1 MKLGLFQNKGSRN
14 AALTAFMCFLAVSA
28 TSAASIS
35 LLAIIQFKE
44 TRDTFF
50 SRLGTDLSLA
60 SLYTGIIAEAY
71 EEPKQRTEKLKEI
84 ASKYIGDERISCVN
98 LMYERAKISFPPAEI
113 CKKLRRDEVVDLRF
127 GASQKGVAQFHVS
140 HERLD
145 ADNNRH
151 LLYTVTSFAVIGLSI
166 IIASIVL
173 ARLRVAT
180 KERIAIDTVDRIFEI
195 TPSLLIEVDNE
206 LRIKRSSKRL
216 TEYILDHGSEDVDET
231 KSLFDEE
238 SVARIEKMI
247 NRSRVG
253 NVPGSSLESLVSLR
267 LFDDSRPQFNANV
280 QPNPL
285 TSGESFFVFLSDISA
300 LANEKTRLARLLRT
314 DYLTGALSRRYLEE
328 IYSDGVRSRDV
339 GILMIDIDFFKSIND
354 NYGHE
359 TGDLFLK
366 HITVILQH
374 TLPSGS
380 EIIRLSGEEF
390 LAITEATD
398 PDTLLAYGNGIK
410 QKMASTA
417 LHINNMDLIRTVS
430 IGAADLKSQGKLVD
444 SLRIADHALSVSK
457 QNGRNRVTY
466 IAEWQFNQYM
476 RRKPTMEEVENAVR
490 EDQIDLH
497 YEPVYEYH
505 SGCIVGFESLLRWH
519 NKIEWIQPVDFLE
532 PYYNVTNRMSGGRSR
547 FELFA
552 GSAAHFSKLNGTAP
566 WLSYNIWPGDI
577 DGALLEHL
585 DILEPWLRSR
595 CVLEVS
601 EKLLFTRQHETKA
614 SSVLHE
620 ASEKGYRIALDDFGV
635 EGSNLSRLQSYPV
648 DIVKIDKSLT
658 ANLDQAKQNL
668 LIIES
673 IANLASK
680 LGIVVVAEGV
690 EGSTDADLLAEV
702 GVVLHQGH
710 WYGKSMPADEAVD
723 LVSMPS
729 GSGRCA

>member
-1 MKLGLFQNKGSRN
+1 MLGLLQNKGSRN
-14 AALTAFMCFLAVSA
+14 TALTACMCFLAVGA
-28 TSAASIS
+28 TSAASVS

-60 SLYTGIIAEAY
+60 SLYTGLIAEAY
-71 EEPKQRTEKLKEI
+71 KEPEQQAKKLGEI
-84 ASKYIGDERISCVN
+84 ASKYIGDERISCISI
-98 LMYERAKISFPPAEI
+98 MYEQTKITYPPADI
-113 CKKLRRDEVVDLRF
+113 CKALRQDEVVDLRF
-127 GASQKGVAQFHVS
+127 GPSQKGIAQFHVS

-151 LLYTVTSFAVIGLSI
+151 LLYTIASFAVIGFSI
-166 IIASIVL
+166 IMASIVL
-173 ARLRVAT
+173 TRLRVAT

-195 TPSLLIEVDNE
+195 TPSLLLEIDNE

-216 TEYILDHGSEDVDET
+216 REYILDHEFEAKDET

-238 SVARIEKMI
+238 SVAKIEKMM
-247 NRSRVG
+247 NESRAG
-253 NVPGSSLESLVSLR
+253 HVPPSTLESLVSLK
-267 LFDDSRPQFNANV
+267 LFDSSKPQFIASV

-285 TSGESFFVFLSDISA
+285 TSGESFFIFLSDISA
-300 LANEKTRLARLLRT
+300 LANEKTRLTRLLRT
-314 DYLTGALSRRYLEE
+314 DYLTGAFSRRYLEE
-328 IYSDGVRSRDV
+328 VYSDGARSHDV
-339 GILMIDIDFFKSIND
+339 GLLMIDIDFFKSIND

-366 HITVILQH
+366 HITIILQY
-374 TLPSGS
+374 TLPYGS
-380 EIIRLSGEEF
+380 KIIRLSGEEF
-390 LAITEATD
+390 LTITEATD
-398 PDTLLAYGNGIK
+398 PDILLAYGNGIK
-410 QKMASTA
+410 QKIASTA
-417 LHINNMDLIRTVS
+417 LHIHSMDLIRTVS
-430 IGAADLKSQGKLVD
+430 IGASNLKSQGKLAD

-466 IAEWQFNQYM
+466 LDEWQFNQYM
-476 RRKPTMEEVENAVR
+476 RRKPTMEEVEDAVR
-490 EDQIDLH
+490 KDKIDLH
-497 YEPVYEYH
+497 YEPVHEYY

-519 NKIEWIQPVDFLE
+519 NKLEWIQPVDFLDH
-532 PYYNVTNRMSGGRSR
+532 YYHVTNRMSRGRSR

-552 GSAAHFSKLNGTAP
+552 SSAAHFSKLNGTAL

-614 SSVLHE
+614 SSVLRA

-648 DIVKIDKSLT
+648 DIVKIDKSLIT
-658 ANLDQAKQNL
+658 NLDQAKQNL
-668 LIIES
+668 LIIEA